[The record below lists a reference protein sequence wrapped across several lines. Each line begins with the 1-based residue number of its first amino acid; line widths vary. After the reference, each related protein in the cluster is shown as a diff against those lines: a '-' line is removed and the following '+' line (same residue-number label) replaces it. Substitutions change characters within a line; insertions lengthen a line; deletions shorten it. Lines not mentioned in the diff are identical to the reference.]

1 VWAYRQLAERGSA
14 LTGYPAHSV
23 YEDFTWDSTETMS
36 GAADDWAYEHLGV
49 YAWTTEF
56 WDIVHAA
63 TGTKQSTHFWYT
75 GPTTAEALA
84 VLRWLDGEPSDHHT
98 VGYVD
103 WYPFDH
109 PQLGPVELGGWND
122 LYTWTN
128 PSPHL
133 LRAEVAPH
141 AEFAVFQALAS
152 PCLEIKHTAVEA
164 LGDATFRITVGIANT
179 GWLPTHVTARAMKND
194 RVRPIVA
201 ELVGN
206 PEADDIRFIGA
217 PPRQTIGQLDGGSAA
232 RFNRGHDGTP
242 DRAIVSWVVRCP
254 SGTDLTVTA
263 KHDRAGQDS
272 RTIRAE

>member
-1 VWAYRQLAERGSA
+1 
-14 LTGYPAHSV
+14 
-23 YEDFTWDSTETMS
+23 
-36 GAADDWAYEHLGV
+36 
-49 YAWTTEF
+49 
-56 WDIVHAA
+56 
-63 TGTKQSTHFWYT
+63 
-75 GPTTAEALA
+75 
-84 VLRWLDGEPSDHHT
+84 
-98 VGYVD
+98 
-103 WYPFDH
+103 
-109 PQLGPVELGGWND
+109 
-122 LYTWTN
+122 
-128 PSPHL
+128 
-133 LRAEVAPH
+133 VAPH

-152 PCLEIKHTAVEA
+152 PCLEIKHTAVES

-201 ELVGN
+201 ELVGD
-206 PEADDIRFIGA
+206 PETDDIRFIGA